1 MKNNNEKNNNVS
13 YTRAYLNLT
22 KMEKDKYINTIFK
35 DIAKNPDSKN
45 FFNSYRKSEWK
56 TIFHHATVNL
66 GPIKDKYKLGEN
78 LNLIVDSVGI
88 INNDEGKAIALRVT
102 NMKDYSDNKQPHITL
117 MVRKDGGMPVDSNK
131 ITDWIKLETKIIFP
145 TTVEEF
151 EYGSDKPRKREPK
164 VISSLEKHY
173 EEHIRGIDSAE
184 MSFS

>member
-1 MKNNNEKNNNVS
+1 MEKENNKNKVS
-13 YTRAYLNLT
+13 YTRAYLNLSE
-22 KMEKDKYINTIFK
+22 EKKKEYIEYIKKDLEKSNLGKYILSDLKIL
-35 DIAKNPDSKN
+35 
-45 FFNSYRKSEWK
+45 RWK